1 MIYNLKILKIKYL
14 GDGELCPQD
23 LKVNFNGVILGIQSM
38 LLNLFEKHG
47 EEKCCLI

>member
-1 MIYNLKILKIKYL
+1 MFYYLLILKIKYL

-23 LKVNFNGVILGIQSM
+23 LEVNINGVTLDIQSM
-38 LLNLFEKHG
+38 LLNLFEKQG